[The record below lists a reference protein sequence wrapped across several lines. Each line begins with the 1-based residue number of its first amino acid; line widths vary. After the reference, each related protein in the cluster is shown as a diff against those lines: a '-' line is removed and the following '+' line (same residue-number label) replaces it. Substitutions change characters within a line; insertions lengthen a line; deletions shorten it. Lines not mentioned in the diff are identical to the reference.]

1 MRKFYLIEKYRKLN
15 PTLPTRATNHS
26 SGYDFS
32 ALEEVII
39 KPGEIKFVETGI
51 KVEMNEDE
59 TLLIFARSSL
69 GLKKGLMLSN
79 SVGVIDSDYFNND
92 NNEGHI
98 IFPLYNFKNETVK
111 VLKGEKICQGI
122 FVKYLKTSDDKPLNN
137 NRVGGFGSSDK
148 NNL

>member
-1 MRKFYLIEKYRKLN
+1 
-15 PTLPTRATNHS
+15 
-26 SGYDFS
+26 
-32 ALEEVII
+32 
-39 KPGEIKFVETGI
+39 
-51 KVEMNEDE
+51 MNEDE

-98 IFPLYNFKNETVK
+98 IFPLYNFKNKTVK

-148 NNL
+148 NNS